1 MVYRVP
7 LHIHQL
13 ELQEAGQLG
22 QQNRG
27 EQGTQVASFSKPI
40 VALRYISVGY
50 LMDICWISDGY
61 LLDICWISIGYLLDI
76 WWIPFGY
83 LMDIFWISD
92 GYPMDIC

>member
-13 ELQEAGQLG
+13 ELQGAGQLG

-27 EQGTQVASFSKPI
+27 EQGTRVASFSKPI

-50 LMDICWISDGY
+50 L
-61 LLDICWISIGYLLDI
+61 LDNC
-76 WWIPFGY
+76 
-83 LMDIFWISD
+83 
-92 GYPMDIC
+92 